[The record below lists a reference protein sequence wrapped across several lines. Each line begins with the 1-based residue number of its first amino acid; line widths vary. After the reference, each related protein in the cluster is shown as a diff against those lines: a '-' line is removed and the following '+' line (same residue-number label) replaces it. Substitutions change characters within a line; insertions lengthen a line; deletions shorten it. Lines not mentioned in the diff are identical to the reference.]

1 MTTATTKLQVGA
13 AALAMAAAATLAPMV
28 ASADTLALAPS
39 LTSISQGLGSGAGQG
54 VLKNKTKAVKA
65 GSGIQTKFLWIGTPN
80 PNPPSPQIP
89 VWTFK
94 PLNAVA
100 WIPFL
105 GPGSAIWNYWNS
117 QYSQTCIAGISTF
130 VGPYGTTPSQT
141 TPTSGSI
148 TRQWSPNGC
157 A

>member
-1 MTTATTKLQVGA
+1 MTSATTKLQVGT
-13 AALAMAAAATLAPMV
+13 AALAVVAAGALAPVV
-28 ASADTLALAPS
+28 AQADSIALAPS
-39 LTSISQGLGSGAGQG
+39 LTSISKAVGSAAGQG
-54 VLKNKTKAVKA
+54 VKVNRTRA
-65 GSGIQTKFLWIGTPN
+65 GRAGIQTPWLWTGTPN

-105 GPGSAIWNYWNS
+105 GPDSAVWNWWNGRS
-117 QYSQTCIAGISTF
+117 SQTCIFGISTF
-130 VGPYGTTPSQT
+130 VGPYGTTPSGT
-141 TPTSGSI
+141 TPSAGSI